1 MYTTSPAFQ
10 ECILFLLSSRQLLK
24 TCLAGSCEK
33 PAQKLTTQL
42 PSAPGKISPA
52 RILPLPRSPA
62 SPRPH
67 SAAFSHLLSSG
78 HSSGGRGQA
87 CQAPAH
93 PTSFPQ
99 PFQGRRWTTAFD
111 SATAGKCGRTSAF
124 RDQLQAAPPHRN
136 LGTNNEKMRKKGCA
150 GVLEGA
156 RPQPRAREPGPKP
169 LFPGARCPGPSRPV
183 PPFRPGSGQALRCHH
198 GPHLQSLRPGVGG
211 DGRTPRTGHPD

>member
-33 PAQKLTTQL
+33 PAQKLTRQL

-136 LGTNNEKMRKKGCA
+136 LGTNNEKMRKKGLRRGFGGRQA
-150 GVLEGA
+150 SAA
-156 RPQPRAREPGPKP
+156 RPRARPEAA
-169 LFPGARCPGPSRPV
+169 FPGRP
-183 PPFRPGSGQALRCHH
+183 L
-198 GPHLQSLRPGVGG
+198 
-211 DGRTPRTGHPD
+211 PRAE